1 MSRGL
6 RDNMARLTT
15 IATLGMAAFLAAI
28 PGFSAE
34 AAEIV
39 VPADETRLQAI
50 VDAAAPGDVL
60 LLETGEHRGP
70 VSITKR
76 VTLEGEAGAIV
87 KGDGHGSVIT
97 VEAANAAVRGLE
109 IVGSGSNLDAM
120 DAGVFVNETAK
131 GALVEGNTILGN
143 LYGIYLHGAPDA
155 VARGNRIEGMREGRT
170 NQAGN
175 GVSVWNAPGAKVV
188 GNQISF
194 GRDGI
199 FAIASRHNEFSAN
212 TFHDVRFAV
221 HYMYTNDSVISDN
234 VSIGNVVGY
243 AIMYSSRLRV
253 TGNLSDGD
261 RDNGLLFNYANSSEI
276 SGNVV
281 RGRMQPI
288 GRWTSNGQRFV
299 EADGLPAAVTDGAVA
314 AIGAITRLGPEK
326 CVFIYNANK
335 NRFRGNRFEDCEIG
349 VHFTAGSEGN
359 EMAGNAFIRN
369 RNQVKYVGT
378 RDLDW
383 SSGGRGNYWSDNP
396 AFDLDGDGIGDNSYR
411 PNDLID
417 KVLWT
422 APAAKVLINSPAVQ
436 VIRWA
441 QTRFPAVFPGGVVD
455 SHPLMRPIDIE
466 GVAP

>member
-1 MSRGL
+1 
-6 RDNMARLTT
+6 MARLATL
-15 IATLGMAAFLAAI
+15 ATLGMAAFLVAI
-28 PGFSAE
+28 PGSNAG
-34 AAEIV
+34 AAEIA
-39 VPADETRLQAI
+39 VPADETPLQTI
-50 VDAAAPGDVL
+50 LDAAAPGDVL
-60 LLETGEHRGP
+60 LLATGRHRGP

-76 VTLEGEAGAIV
+76 VTLQGQAGAIV
-87 KGDGHGSVIT
+87 EGDGQGSVIT
-97 VEAANAAVRGLE
+97 VETANAAVRGLE

-120 DAGVFVNETAK
+120 DAGVFVKETAK
-131 GALVEGNTILGN
+131 GAIVEGNAILGN
-143 LYGIYLHGAPDA
+143 LYGIYLHGAAGA
-155 VARGNRIEGMREGRT
+155 VARGNRIEGMRTGRT

-199 FAIASRHNEFSAN
+199 FATASKHNEFSAN
-212 TFHDVRFAV
+212 IFHDVRFAI

-234 VSIGNVVGY
+234 VSVGNVVGY

-261 RDNGLLFNYANSSEI
+261 RDNGLLFNYANGSEI

-281 RGRMQPI
+281 RGRRQPI
-288 GRWTSNGQRFV
+288 GRWASNGQRF
-299 EADGLPAAVTDGAVA
+299 ADTDGLPAGDADGVVTAT
-314 AIGAITRLGPEK
+314 GAITRLGPEK

-335 NRFRGNRFEDCEIG
+335 NRFRGNRFEGCEIG

-378 RDLDW
+378 RYLDW

-396 AFDLDGDGIGDNSYR
+396 AFDLNGDGIGDNSYR
-411 PNDLID
+411 PNDMID

-422 APAAKVLINSPAVQ
+422 APAAKVLVNSPAVQ

-455 SHPLMRPIDIE
+455 SHPLMKPADTE
-466 GVAP
+466 ESQ